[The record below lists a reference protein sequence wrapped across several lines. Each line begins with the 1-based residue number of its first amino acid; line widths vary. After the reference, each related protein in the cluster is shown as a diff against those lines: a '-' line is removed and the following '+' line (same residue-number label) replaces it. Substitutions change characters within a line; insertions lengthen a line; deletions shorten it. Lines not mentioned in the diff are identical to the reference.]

1 MNFRIRLTR
10 EGSMNLAAV
19 AGPAPEAG
27 TDSVWATSADFLH
40 LPGFPAAG
48 QEDQGDFLA
57 QFSEARLER
66 LAIFSADFSADQAEG
81 AERSILSAPRELL
94 PQLQE
99 LRLLRAFP

>member
-57 QFSEARLER
+57 QFSEARLGR
-66 LAIFSADFSADQAEG
+66 LAIFSADFSADQAEAEG
-81 AERSILSAPRELL
+81 AESARSAEDLAEVAPNRF
-94 PQLQE
+94 
-99 LRLLRAFP
+99 R